1 LHGISKDFM
10 YILGSRDDELV
21 KSLRVGDVEHLSVRE
36 VVWLLE
42 VLGRNEV
49 FKRFS
54 RIEFHSEERL
64 VDVLALRDSTAKEK
78 DLIVV
83 DEREDGNVT

>member
-1 LHGISKDFM
+1 M
-10 YILGSRDDELV
+10 NILGSRDDELV
-21 KSLRVGDVEHLSVRE
+21 KGLRVGDVEHLSVRE
-36 VVWLLE
+36 VVWLLK

-49 FKRFS
+49 FKRFG

-64 VDVLALRDSTAKEK
+64 VDVLALRDTTAKEK

-83 DEREDGNVT
+83 DEREDGNIT